1 MDKRTEELIMKRLA
15 AIIVACLIAIPGVT
29 VGPSSRIVRADAPR
43 YTSVPLDSLPLVDS
57 ESSNASILTIQ
68 NPGHYRDS
76 TLNSGAQ
83 LEANCGGADS
93 SATATAT
100 FRLHSK
106 YDELSGIIYDTDTN
120 TSDAAPFTIF
130 DNSDPAHKR
139 VLYNMTVKGLD
150 QTHFRA
156 QVRNVDYLSL
166 FVDSCKSVSTNLPPV
181 PLTF

>member
-120 TSDAAPFTIF
+120 TSVAAAARVVAGAFLYMTAS
-130 DNSDPAHKR
+130 DNRILIGGAA
-139 VLYNMTVKGLD
+139 GL
-150 QTHFRA
+150 FC
-156 QVRNVDYLSL
+156 RNVQ
-166 FVDSCKSVSTNLPPV
+166 
-181 PLTF
+181 LTVRRIKVTAL